1 MVQTKDA
8 SGETDPTSKPLFW
21 VFCRVAI
28 TAAQILSTQAKL
40 ILNHPW
46 NYCFHA
52 QLSGLYSCILD
63 IDVVKNE

>member
-1 MVQTKDA
+1 MVQIIDA
-8 SGETDPTSKPLFW
+8 SGETNPTSKPLFW

-28 TAAQILSTQAKL
+28 TAAQILSSQAKL
-40 ILNHPW
+40 ILTHPW

-52 QLSGLYSCILD
+52 QLSDHYSFILD